1 MNGKRGQGPTD
12 EDDASL
18 GARPPRGGNISRSI
32 KSDDQTADRIR
43 RHADDEPAGET
54 IGARGEEPGREI
66 VPSVIHT
73 VARDVLLPYQVRWIA
88 DDAAVKV
95 AEKSRRVGIT
105 WAEAADA
112 ALSAAATAGMDTWYL
127 GYNRDM
133 AREFVETASAWA
145 RQFNKAA
152 QAIEEI
158 AVEDERRDLMAY
170 RIRFASGHKIVALSS
185 RPSNLRGKQG
195 RAVIDEAAFH
205 DDLPE
210 LLKAAMAFTMWGGLV
225 RVISTHN
232 GAENA
237 FNELINDIRAGRRP
251 FSLHRV
257 TLDDALADGLYHRI
271 CEKVGRR
278 YSSAAER
285 EWRARIFAEYGGA
298 ASEEL
303 LCVPR
308 ASAGAFLSSML
319 IESRMRAGV
328 PVLRW
333 EVAEEFAERPEEY
346 RVGAA
351 REWCERNLDPA
362 LERLDNLMSCFGEDF
377 GRNGDLSVFWPLQI
391 QPNLVRRTPFVVE
404 LRRVPF
410 RQQEQILFHIVDR
423 LPRLIGGALDAR
435 GNGQYLA
442 ETARQR
448 YGARV
453 EQVML
458 SAQWYRENMPRYKAA
473 FEDGMV
479 ELPRDAEILGDHRA
493 LEIEHGYAHVSE
505 RRDQKGRHGD
515 AAIAAALAFYAS
527 SIRAQEPA
535 YTPAP
540 RRTAVMKPARV
551 ERDPFGPPREDD
563 APPLAMRA
571 SRARMW
577 AWM

>member
-1 MNGKRGQGPTD
+1 MSNNGTGKKAGGGAPSVARRLRGRVNQIAGKPG
-12 EDDASL
+12 E
-18 GARPPRGGNISRSI
+18 
-32 KSDDQTADRIR
+32 K
-43 RHADDEPAGET
+43 EPAGQ
-54 IGARGEEPGREI
+54 APA
-66 VPSVIHT
+66 SAIHT

-88 DDAAVKV
+88 DDAPVKV

-133 AREFVETASAWA
+133 AREFVETAAAWA

-152 QAIEEI
+152 HAIEE
-158 AVEDERRDLMAY
+158 VVLDDERRDLLAY

-185 RPSNLRGKQG
+185 RPSNLRGKEG

-205 DDLPE
+205 DNLPE
-210 LLKAAMAFTMWGGLV
+210 LMKAAMAFTMWGGLV

-232 GAENA
+232 GAENP
-237 FNELINDIRAGRRP
+237 FNELVNDIRAGRRP
-251 FSLHRV
+251 YSLHRV
-257 TLDDALADGLYHRI
+257 TLDDALAEGLYHRM
-271 CEKVGRR
+271 CRKAGRR
-278 YSSAAER
+278 YGAAAER
-285 EWRARIFAEYGGA
+285 EWRARIFADYGDA
-298 ASEEL
+298 AREEL

-333 EVAEEFAERPEEY
+333 EVAAEFSERPEDY

-351 REWCERNLDPA
+351 REWCERHLDPA
-362 LERLDNLMSCFGEDF
+362 IKRLENLMSSFGEDF
-377 GRNGDLSVFWPLQI
+377 GRNGDLSVFWPMQI
-391 QPNLVRRTPFVVE
+391 APNLVRRTPFVVE

-410 RQQEQILFHIVDR
+410 RQQEQILFYIVDR

-448 YGARV
+448 YGARI

-458 SAQWYRENMPRYKAA
+458 SAQWYRDNMPRYKAA

-479 ELPRDAEILGDHRA
+479 ELPRDAEILADHRA
-493 LEIEHGYAHVSE
+493 LEIEDGYAHVSD

-515 AAIAAALAFYAS
+515 AAIAAALAHYAS
-527 SIRAQEPA
+527 SIRTQQIS

-540 RRTAVMKPARV
+540 RRTAAMKSLGRAL
-551 ERDPFGPPREDD
+551 DPFGPPQEGEVEPVIARGG
-563 APPLAMRA
+563 R
-571 SRARMW
+571 SRAW
-577 AWM
+577 AWL